1 MATTMDKDRFL
12 RLLKINEEL
21 MDVCDWLNQRSD
33 PTTASRLIPI
43 TDDLT
48 RLVAELSMERK

>member
-1 MATTMDKDRFL
+1 MDNDKFL

-21 MDVCDWLNQRSD
+21 MEVCDWLSEQRD
-33 PTTASRLIPI
+33 TTTASRLISI

-48 RLVAELSMERK
+48 PLVAEISMERKL

>member
-1 MATTMDKDRFL
+1 MDNDKFL

-21 MDVCDWLNQRSD
+21 MEICDWLNEQRD
-33 PTTASRLIPI
+33 IATASRLIPI

-48 RLVAELSMERK
+48 HLVAEFSVKRK

>member
-1 MATTMDKDRFL
+1 MDNDKFL

-21 MDVCDWLNQRSD
+21 MGLCDWLNERLD
-33 PTTASRLIPI
+33 TTTASRLIPI

-48 RLVAELSMERK
+48 HLVAEISMERNK